1 MRALSLEYHD
11 VVGPDAFDESGFPGA
26 GPGSYKLLASDFD
39 RHLDAI
45 AASIP
50 RPAGRATDWLTNPGR
65 DRPLFI
71 TFDDGGISAY
81 TRIADALERRGWRGH
96 FFVTSGRIGSRTFV
110 SADQIRALHARGHII
125 GSHSQSHPP
134 RMGACSPEQVL
145 DEWTRS
151 VAMLAG
157 ILGEPVLTASVPG
170 GFYTPMVAEMAA
182 RTGVRVLFTSTP
194 TTRCHTVDGCHV
206 VGRYTLRRWSR
217 ADTAAA
223 LASGRL
229 GPRSAQWALYTSLN
243 LARTLAGD
251 HYTRLRQRY
260 WASRA

>member
-1 MRALSLEYHD
+1 
-11 VVGPDAFDESGFPGA
+11 
-26 GPGSYKLLASDFD
+26 
-39 RHLDAI
+39 
-45 AASIP
+45 
-50 RPAGRATDWLTNPGR
+50 
-65 DRPLFI
+65 
-71 TFDDGGISAY
+71 
-81 TRIADALERRGWRGH
+81 
-96 FFVTSGRIGSRTFV
+96 
-110 SADQIRALHARGHII
+110 
-125 GSHSQSHPP
+125 
-134 RMGACSPEQVL
+134 
-145 DEWTRS
+145 
-151 VAMLAG
+151 
-157 ILGEPVLTASVPG
+157 
-170 GFYTPMVAEMAA
+170 MVAEMAA